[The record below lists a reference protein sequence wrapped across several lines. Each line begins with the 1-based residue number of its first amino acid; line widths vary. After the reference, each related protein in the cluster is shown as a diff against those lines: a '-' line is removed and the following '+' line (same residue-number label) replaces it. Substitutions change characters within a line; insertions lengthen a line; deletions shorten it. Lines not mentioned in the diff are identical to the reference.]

1 MATLTINGRQVTVDD
16 SFLQLSPEQQ
26 EATVEEIAAS
36 FGSSPSLSDNVDPWV
51 TERANLIE
59 SAQQPGAFSDASSS
73 VIGVGLPWADEI
85 TGTLLTPIQA
95 AQDWIGGEGFDLG
108 RSFDRSIG
116 LQRELQNRR
125 DSRSPIA
132 SAVGGMAGG
141 AALTGPL
148 SLAGAMAPA
157 TLAGKV
163 GVGALEGGL
172 IGGLYGSGEG
182 EGGITD
188 RLPEAAKG
196 AALGAAIGGA
206 VPLVAS
212 GVSAGYRNIMDRR
225 AANTAAEV
233 ANTNPDV
240 ARLLTRT
247 LGADE
252 TLGPQGAAN
261 MARAGNEAML
271 ADAGLNAQGILDT
284 SIQRGGPGAT
294 LAKNR
299 INERLA
305 RDASALNA
313 TLDDV
318 LGVPQGSATAQRAI
332 REGSR
337 EAVSEAYNL
346 AKLQPIDYASDAGRQ
361 VEEII
366 NKIPSRI
373 KSQAIQRANERMVYE
388 GTPNLQLIAD
398 VAGDGS
404 YVLREMPNVAQ
415 ANEIKKAL
423 DSIVNDGV
431 DAVTGKMSSDAQFA
445 SSMAKDLRNAVK
457 KAVPEYAS
465 ALDIAA
471 DPLSRQAAVELGSKF
486 QTMRRDVFENAIGGM
501 SKAEKEALAQGIRSQ
516 IDDTVANVRRT
527 VMDGNTEAREAYKVI
542 SDLSTRAN
550 REKLAMAV
558 GEEQAAK
565 LFDELDR
572 VAKSFEL
579 QGRTAQGSQTFARAA
594 TKEMIDQSTAP
605 GVMGTLTQG
614 KPLNAGQKVAQALT
628 GQTPENILARQDAM
642 YSEIAD
648 LLTRPSAQAIPA
660 LQATQQL
667 GGKLAEN
674 ETNAQL
680 IARLIAQGRFAAY
693 PLSGMGA
700 GN

>member
-1 MATLTINGRQVTVDD
+1 MATREEARRELARRELARRRGGISSVTEDV
-16 SFLQLSPEQQ
+16 
-26 EATVEEIAAS
+26 
-36 FGSSPSLSDNVDPWV
+36 NPWV

-59 SAQQPGAFSDASSS
+59 SAQIPGTFSDASSS
-73 VIGVGLPWADEI
+73 VIGKGIPWADEI
-85 TGTLLTPIQA
+85 TGTMLTPVQA

-132 SAVGGMAGG
+132 STVGGIAGG
-141 AALTGPL
+141 AVLGMGKAVQNSVGAVVPTGL
-148 SLAGAMAPA
+148 SAITAAMAPKSLGGRIA
-157 TLAGKV
+157 L
-163 GVGALEGGL
+163 GVSEGAAMGA
-172 IGGLYGSGEG
+172 LYGSGEG
-182 EGGITD
+182 TGGLTD
-188 RLPEAAKG
+188 RLPEAAWG
-196 AALGAAIGGA
+196 AGLGGLIGGA

-212 GVSAGYRNIMDRR
+212 GVSAGYRNVMDRR
-225 AANTAAEV
+225 AANTAAE
-233 ANTNPDV
+233 AASTNPDV

-271 ADAGLNAQGILDT
+271 ADAGLNAKGVLDT
-284 SIQRGGPGAT
+284 AIQRGGPGST
-294 LAKNR
+294 LARNR
-299 INERLA
+299 VNERIA
-305 RDASALNA
+305 RDTTALNT

-318 LGVPQGSATAQRAI
+318 LGVPQGAARAQRAI

-361 VEEII
+361 VEDVI
-366 NKIPSRI
+366 NRIPDRI

-388 GTPNLQLIAD
+388 GTPNLQLLADIAD
-398 VAGDGS
+398 DGS

-423 DSIVNDGV
+423 DSIVNDGI

-457 KAVPEYAS
+457 KAVPEYAT
-465 ALDIAA
+465 ALDTAA

-486 QTMRRDVFENAIGGM
+486 QTMRRDVFENAVEGM
-501 SKAEKEALAQGIRSQ
+501 SKAEKSALAQGIRSQ

-558 GEEQAAK
+558 GDEPAKK

-572 VAKSFEL
+572 VARSFEL
-579 QGRTAQGSQTFARAA
+579 QGRLNNATLTASRLM
-594 TKEMIDQSTAP
+594 TKEMIDQSTEP
-605 GVMGTLTQG
+605 GVIGTLAQG
-614 KPLNAGQKVAQALT
+614 KPVIGGQKVAQVLT
-628 GQTPENILARQDAM
+628 SQTPENVLARQDAK

-648 LLTRPSAQAIPA
+648 LLTRPSNQAIPA

-667 GGKLAEN
+667 GGQLIEN